1 MVCLCRGEGMGSPRV
16 TPGTAAAF
24 AGISDKLCQYK
35 VPSVC
40 CSDGPS
46 GMRLD
51 CGRKAFSLPNGTLLA
66 CTFNEKL
73 NEELF
78 ALLGLEMISNEVDVL
93 LGPGINIHR
102 HPLNGRN
109 FEYFS
114 EDPLV
119 TGKMAAAQLRGLHKS
134 GVTGAIKHFC
144 ANNREYLRRE
154 MNSVVSA
161 RALREIYLKAYK
173 IAVDEGGADT
183 IMTTYGALNG
193 VWTAGHYD
201 LNTALLRDEWGFEG
215 FLMTDWWAMVNDEE
229 KEPALND
236 FASMIR
242 SQNDVYMVCP
252 DASVNSSDDN
262 MMEELEAGK
271 LTLGEIQRCAMN
283 VLRFSMKTPAFARVR
298 GTLDDVEVLGGPKQE
313 IEDFDSVEYYTL
325 GDEYEVDLSEL
336 DTSKGQSFVFAVDV
350 VAGSEYEVEYIA
362 KSDLGEL
369 AQLPVTL
376 FYSGFPL
383 QTFAFQ
389 GSGGKPTGVKRKL
402 QIRHRYA
409 VYRLY
414 FPQNGLQMLS
424 MKFKLI
430 GSAGEDTDE
439 FPT

>member
-1 MVCLCRGEGMGSPRV
+1 
-16 TPGTAAAF
+16 
-24 AGISDKLCQYK
+24 
-35 VPSVC
+35 
-40 CSDGPS
+40 
-46 GMRLD
+46 
-51 CGRKAFSLPNGTLLA
+51 
-66 CTFNEKL
+66 
-73 NEELF
+73 
-78 ALLGLEMISNEVDVL
+78 
-93 LGPGINIHR
+93 
-102 HPLNGRN
+102 
-109 FEYFS
+109 
-114 EDPLV
+114 
-119 TGKMAAAQLRGLHKS
+119 
-134 GVTGAIKHFC
+134 
-144 ANNREYLRRE
+144 
-154 MNSVVSA
+154 
-161 RALREIYLKAYK
+161 
-173 IAVDEGGADT
+173 
-183 IMTTYGALNG
+183 
-193 VWTAGHYD
+193 
-201 LNTALLRDEWGFEG
+201 
-215 FLMTDWWAMVNDEE
+215 MTDWWAMVNDEE

-389 GSGGKPTGVKRKL
+389 GSGGKPAGVKRKL